1 MGAHNVPVNL
11 TGIPLN
17 AIRKYFGLGEHVM
30 ESNRLDRLKEILY
43 TRGVDVQIEQSSTDT
58 HVNCTTRHVV
68 TSLEDIE
75 EIEKRYD
82 AYNKALDNVEDRN
95 DSVIP
100 VTYAMKATKN
110 VEYDMVNHP
119 KHYQSKSGLEVIDV
133 IEAFT
138 DGLNGIEASD
148 TANIIKYACRWKDK
162 NGAEDLRKIAWY
174 ANHLANY
181 LEKK

>member
-17 AIRKYFGLGEHVM
+17 AIRKYFGLGEHIM
-30 ESNRLDRLKEILY
+30 ESNRLERLKETLY
-43 TRGVDVQIEQSSTDT
+43 TRGVEYTM
-58 HVNCTTRHVV
+58 
-68 TSLEDIE
+68 E
-75 EIEKRYD
+75 
-82 AYNKALDNVEDRN
+82 
-95 DSVIP
+95 
-100 VTYAMKATKN
+100 ATKN

-162 NGAEDLRKIAWY
+162 NGVEDLRKIAWY

>member
-17 AIRKYFGLGEHVM
+17 AIRKYFGLGEHIM
-30 ESNRLDRLKEILY
+30 ESNRLDRLKETLY
-43 TRGVDVQIEQSSTDT
+43 TRGVEYTM
-58 HVNCTTRHVV
+58 
-68 TSLEDIE
+68 E
-75 EIEKRYD
+75 
-82 AYNKALDNVEDRN
+82 
-95 DSVIP
+95 
-100 VTYAMKATKN
+100 ATKN

-162 NGAEDLRKIAWY
+162 NGVEDLRKIAWY

>member
-1 MGAHNVPVNL
+1 MGAHNIPVNL

-43 TRGVDVQIEQSSTDT
+43 TRGVDVQIEQSTTVT
-58 HVNCTTRHVV
+58 HVNCTTRHAV

-82 AYNKALDNVEDRN
+82 AYNKALDNVENKN
-95 DSVIP
+95 DLVMP
-100 VTYAMKATKN
+100 MTYTKEATKN